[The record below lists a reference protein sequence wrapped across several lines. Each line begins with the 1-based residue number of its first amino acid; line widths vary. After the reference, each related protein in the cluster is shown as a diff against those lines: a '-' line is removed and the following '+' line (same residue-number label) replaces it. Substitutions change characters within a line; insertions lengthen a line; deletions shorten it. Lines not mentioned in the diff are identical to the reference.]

1 MQYRPIFAVI
11 PLVGV
16 PFCESG
22 NDISGLFLHLR
33 LPFHNFDYLSD
44 AANLSTWPEVP
55 HLPRR
60 RGPFPLLKL
69 VRGYRLTDQSGNLSD
84 TF

>member
-1 MQYRPIFAVI
+1 MNEHLL
-11 PLVGV
+11 LVRV
-16 PFCESG
+16 PFYENR
-22 NDISGLFLHLR
+22 NDISDLFFASKAPRFIILII
-33 LPFHNFDYLSD
+33 LSD

-69 VRGYRLTDQSGNLSD
+69 VRGYRLTDQSGTLPNS
-84 TF
+84 F